1 MTPVAWVSVSSAL
14 CPLLSPLGLRENRRR
29 RKKGKK
35 GGSAGGRAAALRL
48 AFVQLGRAVLISSHI
63 KPRMCA
69 PIIRG
74 YGVTPREQS
83 IPQIPQPV
91 ARAQVTQTVHAAQN
105 NHLLCQ
111 GHLSWQLGPRLSLH
125 ATPGLPVI
133 PLTRVQN
140 KPVDRA
146 LIKGQAL
153 TL

>member
-1 MTPVAWVSVSSAL
+1 MTPVAWVYVFSAL

-29 RKKGKK
+29 RKQGKK

-74 YGVTPREQS
+74 YGVTLREQS
-83 IPQIPQPV
+83 IPQIPRPV

-105 NHLLCQ
+105 NRLLCQ
-111 GHLSWQLGPRLSLH
+111 GYLSWQLGPRHSLH
-125 ATPGLPVI
+125 TTPGLF
-133 PLTRVQN
+133 R
-140 KPVDRA
+140 
-146 LIKGQAL
+146 
-153 TL
+153 